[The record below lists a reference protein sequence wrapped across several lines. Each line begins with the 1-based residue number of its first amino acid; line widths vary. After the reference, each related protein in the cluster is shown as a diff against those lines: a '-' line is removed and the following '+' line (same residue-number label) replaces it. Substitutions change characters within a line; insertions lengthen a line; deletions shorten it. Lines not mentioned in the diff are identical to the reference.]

1 MNVTDYT
8 YLMNK
13 PDAITEKQADALG
26 SVLNEFP
33 YFQSAR
39 ALRLKGLYDQNSF
52 KYNYALKVTAAHTA
66 DRSVLFDFITSE
78 AFTSIQN
85 DFYEQKLRDLL
96 QITVFDSEII
106 SPEQI
111 QKAIE
116 VKTEIEEEP
125 VLDTINET
133 PITSV
138 EIPPAPQI
146 EKVEEA
152 PKTEEPIKAEE
163 TLKVEEP
170 AIIEEPIKAEESL
183 KVEETVI
190 IEEPKNV
197 PEIDPSIFL
206 AIKEAQTVSFEKPI
220 KEEEPKK
227 IPEIDPSIFLAI
239 KQAHQV
245 TYEKPVIETEN
256 KIETTNSI
264 SNAVKETEIVPIIEA
279 TTEEPKIDRVENSIL
294 SSIKVSENNS
304 VSETEEV
311 EEPKIDRVE
320 NSILSSIKV
329 SETPSIPEPIKEVEE
344 PKIDRIENSI
354 LSSIK
359 EAEASIPQESPKVEE
374 PKIAAVAEQPIL
386 NTVEEDDD
394 EEGDV
399 IEEMIIPEFKI
410 NTVER
415 SILSSIKES
424 ETPIF
429 KEEKKEIEVES
440 NKEIVETAP
449 EVLIEEVQ
457 EEEQEEQAPEETES
471 VKTAAEHLELG
482 KPLDFSLNEKHSFQ
496 EWLQLS
502 RTEPIDRSDEIVPE
516 EEPKVEAVKEEQL
529 IEEKQKKAAIINKFI
544 KTNPKISPIK
554 PGTSAPVVQI
564 ESPPED
570 NSYLMTETL
579 ARVYLEQKKYTKA
592 IQAYEILILKYP
604 EKITFFADRISDI
617 KILQQNNNNNN

>member
-39 ALRLKGLYDQNSF
+39 ALRLKGLYNQNSF

-106 SPEQI
+106 SSEEI

-116 VKTEIEEEP
+116 IKTVIEEQP
-125 VLDTINET
+125 VTNKIQET
-133 PITSV
+133 PISS
-138 EIPPAPQI
+138 I
-146 EKVEEA
+146 ETPSTVQPIKVDELV
-152 PKTEEPIKAEE
+152 KTEEPIQVEE
-163 TLKVEEP
+163 TIKTEESEKVEEP
-170 AIIEEPIKAEESL
+170 VSIEESKNIPEIDPSIFIAIKEAQTVTFEKPITEEA
-183 KVEETVI
+183 
-190 IEEPKNV
+190 PKKIQ
-197 PEIDPSIFL
+197 EIDPSIFL
-206 AIKEAQTVSFEKPI
+206 AIKEAHS
-220 KEEEPKK
+220 
-227 IPEIDPSIFLAI
+227 
-239 KQAHQV
+239 V
-245 TYEKPVIETEN
+245 TYEKPVIEEEI
-256 KIETTNSI
+256 KIDAADSD
-264 SNAVKETEIVPIIEA
+264 SNLEEETETSPAIE
-279 TTEEPKIDRVENSIL
+279 
-294 SSIKVSENNS
+294 S
-304 VSETEEV
+304 VKPEEV
-311 EEPKIDRVE
+311 
-320 NSILSSIKV
+320 
-329 SETPSIPEPIKEVEE
+329 
-344 PKIDRIENSI
+344 KIDRIENSI

-359 EAEASIPQESPKVEE
+359 EAETPSIPEFTKEIAEPKFDRIENSILSSIKEAESVIPEEAIKREE
-374 PKIAAVAEQPIL
+374 PKIDPVVEQPIL
-386 NTVEEDDD
+386 NTIEEDDD
-394 EEGDV
+394 EGDV

-410 NTVER
+410 NTIER

-424 ETPIF
+424 ETPASKEL
-429 KEEKKEIEVES
+429 KEETQQKTTE
-440 NKEIVETAP
+440 EIVEELPVEEA
-449 EVLIEEVQ
+449 EEEIFENEEEEIEE
-457 EEEQEEQAPEETES
+457 ETNES
-471 VKTAAEHLELG
+471 VKTAVEHLEIG
-482 KPLDFSLNEKHSFQ
+482 KPLDFSLSEKHSFQ

-502 RTEPIDRSDEIVPE
+502 RTEPIDRSNEVSPE
-516 EEPKVEAVKEEQL
+516 EKAKIEAAKEEQL
-529 IEEKQKKAAIINKFI
+529 NEERLKKAEIINKFI
-544 KTNPKISPIK
+544 ETNPKISPIK
-554 PGTSAPVVQI
+554 PGTSAPVVQLDSNI
-564 ESPPED
+564 ED